1 MSLPTI
7 TPAEA
12 KRLIAQGATLIDIR
26 DKDEHAREHIA
37 VARNRPLGTLSDL
50 GGVKGP
56 IIFHCR
62 AGKRTSD
69 NANRL
74 QQAAD
79 CEAYILE
86 GGIEGWKQAG
96 LPVVVDESQP
106 IENQPSGDDR
116 RRQPRADRRAA
127 RCLRKFRLLC
137 AVRTDRRG
145 SCLCR
150 REWLLRHG
158 QASCAHA
165 LEPRCAQGLAPCR
178 SGSLPSFFSSPRA
191 PSSG

>member
-37 VARNRPLGTLSDL
+37 VARNRPLGTLTDL

-69 NANRL
+69 NAGRL

-79 CEAYILE
+79 CEA
-86 GGIEGWKQAG
+86 
-96 LPVVVDESQP
+96 
-106 IENQPSGDDR
+106 
-116 RRQPRADRRAA
+116 
-127 RCLRKFRLLC
+127 
-137 AVRTDRRG
+137 
-145 SCLCR
+145 
-150 REWLLRHG
+150 
-158 QASCAHA
+158 
-165 LEPRCAQGLAPCR
+165 
-178 SGSLPSFFSSPRA
+178 
-191 PSSG
+191 

>member
-1 MSLPTI
+1 MSLSII

-37 VARNRPLGTLSDL
+37 VARNRPLGTLTDL

-69 NANRL
+69 NAGRL

-106 IENQPSGDDR
+106 IEIN
-116 RRQPRADRRAA
+116 RQVMIAA
-127 RCLRKFRLLC
+127 
-137 AVRTDRRG
+137 
-145 SCLCR
+145 
-150 REWLLRHG
+150 
-158 QASCAHA
+158 
-165 LEPRCAQGLAPCR
+165 
-178 SGSLPSFFSSPRA
+178 GSLVLIGVLLGAFVSPGFYVL
-191 PSSG
+191 SGLIGAGLVFAGVSGFCGMAKLLALMPWNRVALKA